1 MNYENL
7 YQTLQPQEKSVKD
20 SLASLQ
26 KLFKAASRETES
38 GDIKSLTRDIG
49 SMAEAALA
57 LSSALEDIKD
67 NLGSFDT
74 KTYFESGD
82 FAAQMLEACQEKG
95 VDVRGDFPVYEMF
108 PYRVK
113 LETGV
118 LTCALPISAR
128 KNSTRLLSMPSL
140 LPASCLMPTNWPY

>member
-67 NLGSFDT
+67 NENLFCKRGVRSTDAGSLPG
-74 KTYFESGD
+74 KR
-82 FAAQMLEACQEKG
+82 
-95 VDVRGDFPVYEMF
+95 RG
-108 PYRVK
+108 
-113 LETGV
+113 
-118 LTCALPISAR
+118 CAR
-128 KNSTRLLSMPSL
+128 
-140 LPASCLMPTNWPY
+140 